1 MKKNTTPKTTKPS
14 TSQSAKSSKPKPGGL
29 GRGLGSIL
37 PDVDIDIEAAMGKG
51 NLTTAI
57 TTIPLRSIEANPFQ
71 PRKEFD
77 AESLEELAQSIRQQG
92 VITPVTVRQMPDGK
106 YQLIAGERRLRA
118 SQMAGLKEIP
128 AYIRIATDTQ
138 MMEMALVENI
148 QRENL
153 NAMEIAFSYNA
164 LIEECQLTHEQ
175 LSEKVGK
182 NRSTITNYLR
192 LLNLPSE
199 TQIALSSDQISMAH
213 ARCLAS
219 VEDIDTH
226 LALLHDIVNK
236 QLSVRQ
242 TEQLVKE
249 LAKQSALSSTPK
261 KKEAL
266 PELHAASRSA
276 LKDYFQSEIDIKRS
290 RRGKGTLTIH
300 FNNDKDFERIIELIK
315 S

>member
-1 MKKNTTPKTTKPS
+1 MPTKKKET
-14 TSQSAKSSKPKPGGL
+14 AL
-29 GRGLGSIL
+29 GRGLSSIL
-37 PDVDIDIEAAMGKG
+37 PDVDIEAAMGKP

-57 TTIPLRSIEANPFQ
+57 TSIPISDIEPNPFQ

-77 AESLEELAQSIRQQG
+77 NEALEELAQSIRQQG
-92 VITPVTVRQMPDGK
+92 VIVPVTVRRMPDGK
-106 YQLIAGERRLRA
+106 YQLIAGERRFRA
-118 SQMAGLKEIP
+118 SQLAGLTEMP
-128 AYIRIATDTQ
+128 AYIRVATDTQ

-164 LIEECQLTHEQ
+164 LIEECKLTHEQ

-199 TQIALSSDQISMAH
+199 TQLALSNEQISMAH
-213 ARCLAS
+213 ARCLVN
-219 VEDIDTH
+219 VEDTETH
-226 LALLHDIVNK
+226 LALLHDIINK

-249 LAKQSALSSTPK
+249 LSKPKTTPSPRN
-261 KKEAL
+261 KEEL
-266 PELHAASRSA
+266 PEVHAASRSA
-276 LKDYFQSEIDIKRS
+276 LRQYLQSEVEIKRS

-300 FNNDKDFERIIELIK
+300 FNNDRDFERIIKLINNR
-315 S
+315 

>member
-1 MKKNTTPKTTKPS
+1 MTTKKKNT
-14 TSQSAKSSKPKPGGL
+14 GL

-37 PDVDIDIEAAMGKG
+37 PDVDINVAMGKA
-51 NLTTAI
+51 NLTTSIANI
-57 TTIPLRSIEANPFQ
+57 ELADIEANPFQ

-77 AESLEELAQSIRQQG
+77 QEALEELAQSIRQQG
-92 VITPVTVRQMPDGK
+92 VITPITVRQMPDGK

-213 ARCLAS
+213 ARCLVN
-219 VEDIDTH
+219 VEDTENH
-226 LALLHDIVNK
+226 LAILHDIINK

-242 TEQLVKE
+242 TEQMVKE
-249 LAKQSALSSTPK
+249 LTATKPTPVHK
-261 KKEAL
+261 KNDL
-266 PELHAASRSA
+266 PEIHAASRSS
-276 LKDYFQSEIDIKRS
+276 LKQYLQSEVDIKRS

-300 FNNDKDFERIIELIK
+300 FNSDRDFERIVRLIK
-315 S
+315 EN

>member
-1 MKKNTTPKTTKPS
+1 MPTKKKPS
-14 TSQSAKSSKPKPGGL
+14 AL

-37 PDVDIDIEAAMGKG
+37 PDVDIDAAMGKP

-57 TTIPLRSIEANPFQ
+57 TTIPINKIEANPFQ

-77 AESLEELAQSIRQQG
+77 QEALDELAQSIKQQG
-92 VITPVTVRQMPDGK
+92 VITPITVRQMPDNK

-118 SQMAGLKEIP
+118 SQKAGLKEIP

-213 ARCLAS
+213 ARCLVN
-219 VEDIDTH
+219 VEDTESH
-226 LALLHDIVNK
+226 LALLHDIINK

-242 TEQLVKE
+242 TEHLVKE
-249 LAKQSALSSTPK
+249 LNKPK
-261 KKEAL
+261 TVAVKRKKEEL
-266 PELHAASRSA
+266 PEAHAASQST
-276 LKDYFQSEIDIKRS
+276 LKQYFQSDVEVKRS

-300 FNNDKDFERIIELIK
+300 FNNDRDFERIIKLIK
-315 S
+315 KN

>member
-1 MKKNTTPKTTKPS
+1 MTTKK
-14 TSQSAKSSKPKPGGL
+14 KSSGL

-37 PDVDIDIEAAMGKG
+37 PDVDIDAAMGKP
-51 NLTTAI
+51 NLTTSI
-57 TTIPLRSIEANPFQ
+57 TTIPLDSIEANPFQ

-77 AESLEELAQSIRQQG
+77 EEALNELSQSIRQQG
-92 VITPVTVRQMPDGK
+92 VITPITVRQMPDGK
-106 YQLIAGERRLRA
+106 YQLIAGERRVRA
-118 SQMAGLKEIP
+118 SQLAGLKEIP

-199 TQIALSSDQISMAH
+199 TQLALSTEQITMAH
-213 ARCLAS
+213 ARCL
-219 VEDIDTH
+219 VNIEDPEQH
-226 LALLHDIVNK
+226 LALLHDIINR

-249 LAKQSALSSTPK
+249 FTKPK
-261 KKEAL
+261 PAPPARKKDDL
-266 PELHAASRSA
+266 PELHAASRSS
-276 LKDYFQSEIDIKRS
+276 LKQYLQSEVDIKRS
-290 RRGKGTLTIH
+290 RRGKGTVTIH
-300 FNNDKDFERIIELIK
+300 FNNDRDFERIMKLINK
-315 S
+315 E

>member
-1 MKKNTTPKTTKPS
+1 LNSKLMPTKKKTT
-14 TSQSAKSSKPKPGGL
+14 GL

-37 PDVDIDIEAAMGKG
+37 PDVDINAAMGKA

-57 TTIPLRSIEANPFQ
+57 SNIPVDAIEANPFQ

-77 AESLEELAQSIRQQG
+77 QEALEELAQSIRQQG

-118 SQMAGLKEIP
+118 SQLAGLKEIP

-199 TQIALSSDQISMAH
+199 TQLALSNEQISMAH
-213 ARCLAS
+213 ARCLVN
-219 VEDIDTH
+219 VEDTQTH
-226 LALLHDIVNK
+226 LALLHDIINK

-242 TEQLVKE
+242 TEQMVKE
-249 LAKQSALSSTPK
+249 LSKPAAPVTTR
-261 KKEAL
+261 KKEDL
-266 PELHAASRSA
+266 PETHAASRSA
-276 LKDYFQSEIDIKRS
+276 LRQYLQSEVEIKRS

-300 FNNDKDFERIIELIK
+300 FNNDKDFERIIKLIK
-315 S
+315 EN